1 MEFSKIKEKRVFEKI
16 VDQIRD
22 AVLSGSLK
30 PGDTL
35 PTESE
40 LAAQLGV
47 SRAALREALRVLELS
62 GVVAIRKGNKGGTFI
77 QNVPSNKKLFD
88 YFSDHLMLGNIDL
101 EQLTEMRYWIEST
114 IVDILSKKV
123 TKKVLDALRQS
134 TDRAEDLYRKG
145 CQAEKLYEN
154 FNFHMLMARA
164 TGNRIVVDMLSAIC
178 DLISYLMV
186 KMKPSDRMAEK
197 AFKAHRQFVDLLE
210 AGEWEK
216 AKSLNGAHIK
226 ELSLNYPE
234 FRLRL
239 PVNPTYSL
247 SSLEI
252 QDSRVERL
260 SVDEMDIPISHQGRR
275 QSQAR
280 KGRRVE

>member
-1 MEFSKIKEKRVFEKI
+1 MEFAKIREKRVFEKI

-30 PGDTL
+30 PGDAL
-35 PTESE
+35 PTEGE
-40 LAAQLGV
+40 LASQLGV
-47 SRAALREALRVLELS
+47 SRGALREALRVLELS
-62 GVVAIRKGNKGGTFI
+62 GVVVIRKGNKGGTFI

-88 YFSDHLMLGNIDL
+88 YFSDHLMLGNFNL

-114 IVDILSKKV
+114 IIDILSKKL
-123 TKKVLDALRQS
+123 TKKVLDDLRES
-134 TDRAEDLYRKG
+134 VVRAEELYRKG

-154 FNFHMLMARA
+154 FNFHMVMARA
-164 TGNRIVVDMLSAIC
+164 TGNRIVMDMLSAIC

-197 AFKAHRQFVDLLE
+197 AFMAHRRLVDLLE
-210 AGEWEK
+210 AGEWGK

-239 PVNPTYSL
+239 PVNPTYPL

-252 QDSRVERL
+252 QNSRVERL
-260 SVDEMDIPISHQGRR
+260 SGDETRTPILYRERR

-280 KGRRVE
+280 KGRKAG

>member
-30 PGDTL
+30 PGDAL
-35 PTESE
+35 PTEGE
-40 LAAQLGV
+40 LAGQLGV

-62 GVVAIRKGNKGGTFI
+62 GVVVIRKGNKGGTFV

-88 YFSDHLMLGNIDL
+88 YFSNHLMLGNFDL
-101 EQLTEMRYWIEST
+101 EQLTDMRYWIEST
-114 IVDILSKKV
+114 IIDILSKKV
-123 TKKVLDALRQS
+123 TKKVLDDLRQS
-134 TDRAEDLYRKG
+134 AERAEDLYHRG

-154 FNFHMLMARA
+154 FNFHMIMARA

-197 AFKAHRQFVDLLE
+197 AFEAHREVVDLLE
-210 AGEWEK
+210 AGEWKK
-216 AKSLNGAHIK
+216 AKTLNGAHIK
-226 ELSLNYPE
+226 ELSVNYPE

-239 PVNPTYSL
+239 PANPTYSL
-247 SSLEI
+247 SLLEI

-260 SVDEMDIPISHQGRR
+260 SEDEMRTLTPYQGRR
-275 QSQAR
+275 RPQVR
-280 KGRRVE
+280 KGRRVR